1 MNIMSTARDTLRLT
15 LETKSPSIFADDRIF
30 FLSAI
35 VLVIALVIAVGAG
48 AKGVGRP
55 PLGTPTATATA
66 TLTPTCTPTPSPT
79 ATATPSPTLTP
90 TATATPIPT
99 IETATPTPQPA
110 TALSRSTRQSYSVP
124 AGRHDWLMR
133 PTGEKDWQSGSV
145 FYPYGTDGRGQYLL
159 HHGMDIANPIGTPV
173 LAVADGE
180 IIFAGT
186 DTTQAIGPQTNFYG
200 NVIILKPDQRL
211 GEHPIFCLYGHL
223 SRVDVSAGQRVQAG
237 QVIGAVGMSGI
248 AMGPH
253 LHFEVRFAQNDY
265 SHAVNPELWIVPLPG
280 LGNIAGR
287 VLDSQGRDLEN
298 HPIAVYRLQEPD
310 KVWREAFTYIQAE
323 GIGPDPAWGENFVV
337 GDVWAGTYIL
347 KTKVDGQWLSATV
360 TVPDGE
366 TVFVTLQPSAL

>member
-1 MNIMSTARDTLRLT
+1 MNIMCATHETLRLT
-15 LETKSPSIFADDRIF
+15 LEIKSPLIFVDDRIF
-30 FLSAI
+30 LLSAV
-35 VLVIALVIAVGAG
+35 VLVIALVASVSAG
-48 AKGVGRP
+48 ARGIGRP

-66 TLTPTCTPTPSPT
+66 TLTPTHTPTPSPT
-79 ATATPSPTLTP
+79 ATATPSPMPTP
-90 TATATPIPT
+90 TATATPVPAV
-99 IETATPTPQPA
+99 ETAVPMPPPTAVLPRP
-110 TALSRSTRQSYSVP
+110 TRQSYSVP

-159 HHGMDIANPIGTPV
+159 HHGMDIVNPLGTPV

-200 NVIILKPDQRL
+200 NVIILKPDRSL

-223 SRVDVSAGQRVQAG
+223 SRIDVSAGQWVQAG

-265 SHAVNPELWIVPLPG
+265 YHAVNPELWIAPLPG
-280 LGNIAGR
+280 LGTIAGR

-298 HPIAVYRLQEPD
+298 HPVAVYRAQEPE

-323 GIGPDPAWGENFVV
+323 GIGPDPVWDENFVV

-366 TVFVTLQPSAL
+366 IVFVTLRPPTP

>member
-1 MNIMSTARDTLRLT
+1 MSATCDTLRLT
-15 LETKSPSIFADDRIF
+15 LVNHSSSMFADDRIF
-30 FLSAI
+30 FLSAL
-35 VLVIALVIAVGAG
+35 VLVIALVAAVGAG
-48 AKGVGRP
+48 ALETGRP
-55 PLGTPTATATA
+55 PLGTPTATPTA
-66 TLTPTCTPTPSPT
+66 TLTPTSTPTPSPT
-79 ATATPSPTLTP
+79 ATSTPTPSPTPTETATAAP
-90 TATATPIPT
+90 TATPAVSAASTPR
-99 IETATPTPQPA
+99 PA
-110 TALSRSTRQSYSVP
+110 AVLPRPTRQSYNVP
-124 AGRHDWLMR
+124 AGRHDWLLR

-159 HHGMDIANPIGTPV
+159 HHGMDIVNPMGTPV

-180 IIFAGT
+180 IIFAGS
-186 DTTQAIGPQTNFYG
+186 DDTQAIGPQTHFYG
-200 NVIILKPDQRL
+200 NVIILKPDRTL
-211 GEHPIFCLYGHL
+211 GDYPIFCLYGHL
-223 SRVDVSAGQRVQAG
+223 SRIDVTAGQRVQAG

-265 SHAVNPELWIVPLPG
+265 YHSVNPELWIVPLPG

-287 VLDSQGRDLEN
+287 VLDRQGRELEN
-298 HPIAVYRLQEPD
+298 HPIAVYRVQQPD

-323 GIGPDPAWGENFVV
+323 GIGPDPAWGENFVI

-366 TVFVTLQPSAL
+366 PVFVVLQPASP